1 MGEFGIVLIIAYF
14 PAGMP
19 VQLWID
25 VQDFGIAAVF
35 PLLAAFLLAALPLP
49 LWLGLRTRRAI
60 F

>member
-19 VQLWID
+19 VQLWSD

-35 PLLAAFLLAALPLP
+35 PLLAAFLLAALPVP
-49 LWLGLRTRRAI
+49 LWLGLRAGRRFA
-60 F
+60 